1 MPTSEERRL
10 KRAACLI
17 ASQLPEDQG
26 EAVRVLHYARRIVEQ
41 LAEEKP
47 PGEVIPLSSQAQRYL
62 AVVREGEQ
70 EDQTDYPY
78 IASPG

>member
-26 EAVRVLHYARRIVEQ
+26 EAIRVLHYAQRIVEQ
-41 LAEEKP
+41 LAAEKP
-47 PGEVIPLSSQAQRYL
+47 PGVVIPLSSQTPRYL
-62 AVVREGEQ
+62 AVVREGEP

-78 IASPG
+78 RANPG